1 MQPSGGRRGY
11 DVYRLTARAREANEQ
26 LRYVFRE
33 SAGGGGGAA
42 GRECEGEEGV
52 KGTDGNAARPAFP
65 QRAALPTAAAATAG
79 GAAS

>member
-11 DVYRLTARAREANEQ
+11 DVYHLTARAREANEH

-33 SAGGGGGAA
+33 SAG
-42 GRECEGEEGV
+42 REYEEGEEE
-52 KGTDGNAARPAFP
+52 GTDGNAARPAFP
-65 QRAALPTAAAATAG
+65 QRAALPTAAAAAAGGG